1 MKIIKLMAFLGVL
14 FVSIFSSSMAKAQTK
29 HPFINY
35 VISRLGGS
43 VSQETMIGFLSG
55 NSDFKYE
62 VSENS
67 SSGRS
72 GIKVRYKDGDDW
84 LFYLKG
90 NNEGGATFTLYV
102 YFNNKVL
109 SSIEYVGV
117 RESILS
123 NMVIGPM
130 ENFLTEMISQYY
142 NGYEGEQYQSPVM
155 DRTYIHKWSDD
166 RGSIFLHYQPRPTGK
181 SAFRLICNP
190 SINP

>member
-29 HPFINY
+29 HPFMNY
-35 VISRLGGS
+35 VINRLGGS

-62 VSENS
+62 VSEDN

-72 GIKVRYKDGDDW
+72 VITVRYKDDDDW
-84 LFYLKG
+84 LFNLKG

-109 SSIEYVGV
+109 SGFDYIGV

-123 NMVIGPM
+123 NTVIGPM
-130 ENFLTEMISQYY
+130 KNFLTEMISQYY
-142 NGYEGEQYQSPVM
+142 NGYEGEQYQSPYM
-155 DRTYIHKWSDD
+155 KETYIHKWKDD

-181 SAFRLICNP
+181 SAFKLTCYP